1 MLNHDDPR
9 RQRESH
15 GLSVG
20 RDYEEAFRE
29 FSMSRLA
36 REVLH
41 GSLTDGINAAIE
53 CCDRWSDGD
62 RVALHWIGK
71 DFAECKDVTFRSLR
85 DQSARFANLLLACG
99 IERGDVVG
107 GLLPRIPEL
116 LVVALGAWRI
126 GAIYQ
131 PLFTAFGPAAI
142 ASRVT
147 SAGGSRAKLIVTD
160 EANRPKLLEVE
171 NCPPALLVGDG
182 FSAALAAQSPSSAL
196 AMLRGDDP
204 FLILFTSGTTGNP
217 KAVRWPLR
225 ALLNT
230 GIYMRDA
237 IGSQAEDHYWNVADP
252 GWAYGMAFAV
262 VGPLQLGYS
271 TTFFEGGFSVE
282 AALRVISSQRITN
295 MAAAPTVYRLMMATG
310 DAAMMSIA
318 GQLRVASSA
327 GEPLNPE
334 VVRWAERVLHVPL
347 RDHYGQTE
355 ILMAVNNY
363 HGLCHTMKPGAA
375 GLPMPGYS
383 LAVLD
388 DDLRMVPPNTPG
400 VLAVHRPTSPLFPFD
415 GYWAAETPSFRGDW
429 YLTGDTV
436 QHDVDGHI
444 FFVGRNDDIITS
456 AGYRIGP
463 FDVESSIIEHP
474 SVAEVAVV
482 GRPDPERTEI
492 VKAFVVLRP
501 GFDPSDALK
510 AELQEHVRTRLALH
524 AYPREIQFI
533 NELPKT
539 PSGKV
544 QRFQLRRQP

>member
-1 MLNHDDPR
+1 MREYQDAYRDFSV
-9 RQRESH
+9 RQ
-15 GLSVG
+15 
-20 RDYEEAFRE
+20 
-29 FSMSRLA
+29 LA

-41 GSLTDGINAAIE
+41 GSLADGINAAIE
-53 CCDRWSDGD
+53 CCDRWADGD
-62 RVALHWIGK
+62 HAALNWISK
-71 DFAECKDVTFRSLR
+71 DFAEERVITFARLR
-85 DQSARFANLLLACG
+85 DQSARFASLLRARG

-116 LVVALGAWRI
+116 LVVALGAWRV

-147 SAGGSRAKLIVTD
+147 SVGGSHAKLIVTD
-160 EANRPKLLEVE
+160 EANHPKLNGLED
-171 NCPPALLVGDG
+171 CPPVLLVGG
-182 FSAALAAQSPSSAL
+182 EFSAALAAQSPASAPV
-196 AMLRGDDP
+196 MLRGDDP
-204 FLILFTSGTTGNP
+204 FVILFTSGTTGSP

-225 ALLNT
+225 ILLNI

-237 IGSQAEDHYWNVADP
+237 IGVRTEDHYWNVADP
-252 GWAYGMAFAV
+252 GWAYGMAFAA
-262 VGPLQLGYS
+262 VGPLRLGHA
-271 TTFFEGGFSVE
+271 TTFFEGSFTVE
-282 AALRVISSQRITN
+282 SALRVIASQRITSL
-295 MAAAPTVYRLMMATG
+295 AAAPTVYRLMMAAG
-310 DAAMMSIA
+310 DAAMVPIA

-334 VVRWAERVLHVPL
+334 VVRWAERVLRAPL
-347 RDHYGQTE
+347 HDHYGQTE
-355 ILMAVNNY
+355 ILMAVNNH
-363 HGLCHTMKPGAA
+363 HGLRHSMKPGAA
-375 GLPMPGYS
+375 GQPMPGFS

-388 DDLRMVPPNTPG
+388 DDLRPAPPDTPG
-400 VLAVHRPTSPLFPFD
+400 VLAVHRPTSPLFAFD

-436 QHDVDGHI
+436 QQDTDGHI

-482 GRPDPERTEI
+482 GKPDPERTEI
-492 VKAFVVLRP
+492 VKAFVVLRR
-501 GFDPSDALK
+501 GFDPSDSLK
-510 AELQEHVRTRLALH
+510 AELQQLVRTRLALH
-524 AYPREIQFI
+524 AYPREIEFI
-533 NELPKT
+533 SELPRT

-544 QRFQLRRQP
+544 QRFLLRRQ